1 MSALQELYTLDA
13 DALRKRLLDS
23 VGTGTWPPVHTAV
36 EWVIEKHQ
44 GQTRLDGTDFA
55 CHPLRVALI
64 LHELGGQSGADVLCA
79 GLLHDV
85 VEDTETT
92 LDQVSETFGGKV
104 GDLVR
109 AMTLLEPTEGKTKYD
124 RNLAHFESL
133 RWDGRDAQI
142 VRSADRLDN
151 VRTIVD
157 VPLYDRREEFI
168 RETEEGLVP
177 LALATNTAIYHA
189 LVEAL
194 EKAKA

>member
-1 MSALQELYTLDA
+1 MSALEELYTLDA
-13 DALRKRLLDS
+13 DALSRRLLDS
-23 VGTGTWPPVHTAV
+23 IGMGTWPPVHTAV
-36 EWVIEKHQ
+36 EWVNQRHQ
-44 GQTRLDGTDFA
+44 GQKRLDGTDFI

-64 LHELGGQSGADVLCA
+64 LHELGGQSSADVLCA

-85 VEDTETT
+85 VEDTEATV
-92 LDQVSETFGGKV
+92 DQVSETFGHKV

-109 AMTLLEPTEGKTKYD
+109 AMTLAEPGAGQSKYE

-157 VPLYDRREEFI
+157 VPSYDRREEFI
-168 RETEEGLVP
+168 RETEVGLVP

-189 LVEAL
+189 LVKAL